1 MKKKV
6 NKKTT
11 NFGFE
16 KVEKSE
22 KTRRVG
28 GVFSSVSGKYDLM
41 NDLMSFGMHRMWKR
55 YLLLVSKVTKGHK
68 VLDIAGGTGDIS
80 YLLSNRVG
88 ENGKVVLCDINQDML
103 HEGRSRF
110 IDRGIISNIEYVQAD
125 AENLPFKENYFD
137 VVTMGF
143 GLRNV
148 TDKKKCLDS
157 IYKVL
162 KPGGRLLILEFST
175 PDKWLE
181 PAYGKYLFKFIPWL
195 GEIVTQDRP
204 SYQYLSESILVHP
217 DQEEVKQI
225 MSDALFEHC
234 DYFNLSAGIVAIHSG
249 YKI

>member
-1 MKKKV
+1 MTKKV
-6 NKKTT
+6 NKQTT
-11 NFGFE
+11 HFGFE
-16 KVEKSE
+16 KVVKSE
-22 KTRRVG
+22 KAKKVES
-28 GVFSSVSGKYDLM
+28 VFSSVSKKYDLM

-88 ENGKVVLCDINQDML
+88 KNGKVILCDINRDML
-103 HEGRSRF
+103 HAGRLRF
-110 IDRGIISNIEYVQAD
+110 IDKGMINNIEYVQAD
-125 AENLPFKENYFD
+125 AENLPFKENSFD
-137 VVTMGF
+137 AVTMGF

-225 MSDALFEHC
+225 MSDASFEHC
-234 DYFNLSAGIVAIHSG
+234 DYFNLNAGIVAIHSG

>member
-1 MKKKV
+1 MTKKV

-11 NFGFE
+11 HFGFE

-103 HEGRSRF
+103 HEGRARF

-181 PAYGKYLFKFIPWL
+181 PAYGKYLFKFL
-195 GEIVTQDRP
+195 VNLNEI
-204 SYQYLSESILVHP
+204 LSICR
-217 DQEEVKQI
+217 K
-225 MSDALFEHC
+225 
-234 DYFNLSAGIVAIHSG
+234 
-249 YKI
+249 